1 MKGEQL
7 MHSQCKQTEHH
18 RAAGNFNDTF
28 TPYFSHSFKHTE
40 NMRKFY
46 PPLDIQFDTPAFLK
60 EDEAFTTQEEMM
72 AFLYD
77 LVATCDHAALEV
89 IGHSAENREIP
100 MIIFSTSVEG
110 STSFQ
115 KKPTVWLQAQVHG
128 NEPAAGESALV
139 IAKELTYGSLKDVLD
154 DVNVVIVPRI
164 NPDSSYYFERNSAT
178 NLNGNRDHINLEMVE
193 LQCIHQAFQ
202 RFQAEVVIDAHE
214 YGAMMQYKNVGNKG
228 AVKAHDV
235 LLLAGK
241 NVNIP
246 TAIQEKAEE
255 WFIQEPFK
263 KLRDKEY
270 SHANYYLVTG
280 PDEEP
285 PVVVEGGT
293 DAGTGRNTFALKPAF
308 SILVETLGIG
318 IGREN
323 FLRRVDGQ
331 VVTHTTIIRTAAK
344 HAKEVKDIISQTR
357 ESIVSGGQKGE
368 NNDSVVIKS
377 ERKKMGDRTI
387 ETIDIETGKIVE
399 IPIQYFSATEAVPTL
414 TRKRPTAYILPP
426 AFRHIARK
434 LEILG
439 AHVEQLAEGVNLE
452 VECFE
457 VKDRSISNKGDRPLS
472 AYTTEI
478 NVEKRYFDKGSH
490 VIMSAQPVAHLI
502 SLALEPESVDS
513 YFTYNF
519 IPTYIGGELPVYRYM
534 KKDTLLCK

>member
-1 MKGEQL
+1 
-7 MHSQCKQTEHH
+7 MHNQGKQTEHH
-18 RAAGNFNDTF
+18 RSAGNFNDTF
-28 TPYFSHSFKHTE
+28 KPYFAHSFKHTE
-40 NMRKFY
+40 NMKKFY
-46 PPLDIQFDTPAFLK
+46 PALDITFDSPAFLK

-77 LVATCDHAALEV
+77 LVATSDNASIEI
-89 IGHSAENREIP
+89 IGHSSENREIP
-100 MIIFSTSVEG
+100 MVIFSTSVEG
-110 STSFQ
+110 SASFQ
-115 KKPTVWLQAQVHG
+115 EKPTVWLQAQVHG

-139 IAKELTYGSLKDVLD
+139 IAKELAQGSLKDVLD

-193 LQCIHQAFQ
+193 LQYIHQAFQ

-214 YGAMMQYKNVGNKG
+214 YGAMLQYKNVGNEG
-228 AVKAHDV
+228 AVKAQDV

-241 NVNIP
+241 NLNIP
-246 TAIQEKAEE
+246 VAIREKAEE

-263 KLRDKEY
+263 KLHEKEY
-270 SHANYYLVTG
+270 SHGSYYLVTG

-285 PVVVEGGT
+285 PVAVEGGT
-293 DAGTGRNTFALKPAF
+293 DAGTGRNTFALKPSF

-344 HAKEVKDIISQTR
+344 HATEVKTIISKAR
-357 ESIVSGGQKGE
+357 ETIVNGGRQGS
-368 NNDSVVIKS
+368 NNDSIIIKS
-377 ERKKMGDRTI
+377 ERKELKNRTV
-387 ETIDIETGKIVE
+387 EAIDIEKGETVE
-399 IPIQYFSATEAVPTL
+399 IPIQYYSASEAVPTL

-426 AFRHIARK
+426 AFQHIAQK
-434 LEILG
+434 LETLG
-439 AHVEQLAEGVNLE
+439 ARVDRLAAGVDLE

-457 VKDRSISNKGDRPLS
+457 VKERSISNKGDRPLS
-472 AYTTEI
+472 AYTTEMKE
-478 NVEKRYFDKGSH
+478 EKRYFDKGSH

-534 KKDTLLCK
+534 KEETPLLK